1 MESDLNNIKL
11 KFDNDGFIVN
21 ENLINQSDLEAI
33 EKWIS
38 ELNDSKEV
46 NHHYEKTVNGKVL
59 SRTENFVSSHTS
71 FREFLLSSSIK
82 DYLTMLFDDEPILF
96 KEKINYKYP
105 GGAGY
110 APHQDAPAYP
120 FGKKH
125 ITMLLAIDDSDINNG
140 CLEFARGRNNEG
152 IINIDEKGCI
162 DSLTAEKF
170 VWEKI
175 PLKKG
180 GAVFFDSFVPHR
192 SSTNK
197 SSRPRRALY
206 VTYNAKTE
214 GDLRKDYYDFKKNS
228 LKDGYVSLIGHF
240 EGEAIK

>member
-1 MESDLNNIKL
+1 MESVLNNIKL

-21 ENLINQSDLEAI
+21 ENLINQVDLEAI

-105 GGAGY
+105 GELDM
-110 APHQDAPAYP
+110 HLI
-120 FGKKH
+120 K
-125 ITMLLAIDDSDINNG
+125 MLLLILLG
-140 CLEFARGRNNEG
+140 
-152 IINIDEKGCI
+152 
-162 DSLTAEKF
+162 
-170 VWEKI
+170 
-175 PLKKG
+175 
-180 GAVFFDSFVPHR
+180 
-192 SSTNK
+192 
-197 SSRPRRALY
+197 
-206 VTYNAKTE
+206 
-214 GDLRKDYYDFKKNS
+214 KNT
-228 LKDGYVSLIGHF
+228 
-240 EGEAIK
+240 

>member
-1 MESDLNNIKL
+1 MNNIKL

-152 IINIDEKGCI
+152 IIKM
-162 DSLTAEKF
+162 KR
-170 VWEKI
+170 V
-175 PLKKG
+175 
-180 GAVFFDSFVPHR
+180 V
-192 SSTNK
+192 
-197 SSRPRRALY
+197 
-206 VTYNAKTE
+206 
-214 GDLRKDYYDFKKNS
+214 
-228 LKDGYVSLIGHF
+228 
-240 EGEAIK
+240 